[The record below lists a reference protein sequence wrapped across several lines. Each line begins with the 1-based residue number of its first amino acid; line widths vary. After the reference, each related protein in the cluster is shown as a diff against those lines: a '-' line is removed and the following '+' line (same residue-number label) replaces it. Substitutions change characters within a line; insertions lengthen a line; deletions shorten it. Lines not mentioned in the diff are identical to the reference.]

1 MHDINTIVDKQV
13 RLRALEP
20 EDADMMFAAESDDS
34 AWRWSD
40 YIAPLSREM
49 LRQYALTYDA
59 DPFRAGQLRLIIDLN
74 GEAAGIIDL
83 FAISPRHLR
92 ADTGIFILPAFRG
105 KGLATQ
111 ALLLLKEYS
120 LQRLGLHQLT
130 ATVAEQNEAA
140 LSIYEKAGFEKIGK
154 LPDWLRT
161 NDGYISA
168 TLLSCIL
175 NKQFRI

>member
-1 MHDINTIVDKQV
+1 MRETNSIDFEHV

-20 EDADMMFAAESDDS
+20 EDADMMFEAESDDS
-34 AWRWSD
+34 AWKWSD

-59 DPFRAGQLRLIIDLN
+59 DPFRAGQLRLIIDLD

-83 FAISPRHLR
+83 FDISPKHLR
-92 ADTGIFILPAFRG
+92 ADTGIFILPSFRK
-105 KGLATQ
+105 KGLATR
-111 ALLLLKEYS
+111 ALILLKEFA

-130 ATVAEQNEAA
+130 ATVAKQNEAA
-140 LSIYEKAGFEKIGK
+140 LSIYEKAAFQKIGE

-161 NDGYISA
+161 DEGYIPA
-168 TLLSCIL
+168 LLLSCIL
-175 NKQFRI
+175 NKQFKI